1 MQISRDKAL
10 AAVKEDV
17 MSKIKGMEIV
27 YCFVLLCCVSRY
39 MYQCIV
45 SHPNICLK

>member
-17 MSKIKGMEIV
+17 MSKIKGTEIV
-27 YCFVLLCCVSRY
+27 YCVVVLCRVS
-39 MYQCIV
+39 
-45 SHPNICLK
+45 